1 MTNASMVR
9 CCSAAANAKTMWRRP
24 THGRPMAIA
33 IAIDL
38 GGGLEA
44 YMKRERREE
53 GVATSYYIG
62 KLRFSPFFSF
72 QFGTKVFPASKNS
85 LFEQYYGKLTE

>member
-1 MTNASMVR
+1 MPS
-9 CCSAAANAKTMWRRP
+9 
-24 THGRPMAIA
+24 I
-33 IAIDL
+33 IDL